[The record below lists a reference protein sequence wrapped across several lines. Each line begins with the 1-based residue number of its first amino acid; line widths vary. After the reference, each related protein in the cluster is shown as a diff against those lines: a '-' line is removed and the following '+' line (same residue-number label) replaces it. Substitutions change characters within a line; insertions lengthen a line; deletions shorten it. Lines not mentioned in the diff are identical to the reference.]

1 MTTESIMTSRII
13 ALRPDDRVVD
23 ALLAMHKHH
32 VRNLPVVDENGTFVG
47 LFGIRRLSRLLL
59 PKAARDLDRFNITDL
74 SFLPDEI
81 DQLAVR
87 WREIALRPVSEY
99 LEKEKKLL
107 FCEPDTS
114 LPQLLELLDQSKDS
128 SLPVII
134 VKGKSRELVG
144 MVSAWD
150 VLERFIMN
158 FLSAGKIGKSA
169 AGNTGS
175 PDKNNPPPSA
185 GEPG

>member
-1 MTTESIMTSRII
+1 MTSHVIT
-13 ALRPDDRVVD
+13 LQPGDKVVD
-23 ALLAMHKHH
+23 ALLAMHRHR
-32 VRNLPVVDENGTFVG
+32 VRNLPVVDENGKFVG

-59 PKAARDLDRFNITDL
+59 PRAARDLDRFNITDL

-81 DQLAVR
+81 DQLADR
-87 WREIALRPVSEY
+87 WREIALRPVSEF

-114 LPQLLELLDQSKDS
+114 LPQLLELLEQSKDS

-134 VKGKSRELVG
+134 VKGESRELVG
-144 MVSAWD
+144 MVSSWD
-150 VLERFIMN
+150 VLEKFIMT

-169 AGNTGS
+169 AGSTGI
-175 PDKNNPPPSA
+175 PKQNNPPPSTDGHA
-185 GEPG
+185 

>member
-1 MTTESIMTSRII
+1 MTTANIMTSRVI
-13 ALRPDDRVVD
+13 ALQPGDKVVD
-23 ALLAMHKHH
+23 ALLTMHRHH
-32 VRNLPVVDENGTFVG
+32 VRNLPVVDDNGTFVG

-59 PKAARDLDRFNITDL
+59 PKAARDLDRFSITDL

-81 DQLAVR
+81 DQLAER
-87 WREIALRPVSEY
+87 WREVASRPVSEF

-114 LPQLLELLDQSKDS
+114 VPQLLELLEQSKDS

-150 VLERFIMN
+150 IMERFIMG
-158 FLSAGKIGKSA
+158 FLAEKTTSKSA
-169 AGNTGS
+169 TDKSGIA
-175 PDKNNPPPSA
+175 DKNNPPPSTDSLS
-185 GEPG
+185 

>member
-1 MTTESIMTSRII
+1 MTTANIMTSTVV
-13 ALRPDDRVVD
+13 ALQPGDKVVD
-23 ALLAMHKHH
+23 ALLAMHQHH

-59 PKAARDLDRFNITDL
+59 PKAARDLDRFNITNL

-81 DQLAVR
+81 DQLADR
-87 WREIALRPVSEY
+87 WREVASRPVSEY

-114 LPQLLELLDQSKDS
+114 LPQLLELLEQSKDS
-128 SLPVII
+128 SLPVIV
-134 VKGKSRELVG
+134 VKGESRELVG

-150 VLERFIMN
+150 ILERFIMG
-158 FLSAGKIGKSA
+158 FLSAGKIGNPATNK
-169 AGNTGS
+169 TGM
-175 PDKNNPPPSA
+175 PDQNDPPPSA
-185 GEPG
+185 DEPG

>member
-1 MTTESIMTSRII
+1 MTTENIMTSTVI
-13 ALRPDDRVVD
+13 ALLPGDKVVD
-23 ALLAMHKHH
+23 ALLAMHRHH
-32 VRNLPVVDENGTFVG
+32 VRNLPVVDEKGKFVG

-59 PKAARDLDRFNITDL
+59 PRAARDLDRYSITDL
-74 SFLPDEI
+74 SFLPDEV
-81 DQLAVR
+81 DQLAKR
-87 WREIALRPVSEY
+87 WHNIASRPVSEF

-114 LPQLLELLDQSKDS
+114 LPQLLELLEQSKDS

-134 VKGKSRELVG
+134 VKGESRELVG

-150 VLERFIMN
+150 VLEKFIMT

-169 AGNTGS
+169 ADKTGI
-175 PDKNNPPPSA
+175 PDQNKPPPSA
-185 GEPG
+185 GGNA